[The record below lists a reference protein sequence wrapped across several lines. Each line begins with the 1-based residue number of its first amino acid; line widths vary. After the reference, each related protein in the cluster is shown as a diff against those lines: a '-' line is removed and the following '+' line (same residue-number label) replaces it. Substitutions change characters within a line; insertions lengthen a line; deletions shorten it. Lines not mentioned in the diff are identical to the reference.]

1 MSARIGAAQQALCY
15 FYRNPPA
22 SSGVRPQPYKEIARL
37 IRQPQLPAATI
48 RSIVRR
54 FHRTRQVR
62 GRKKGWRKTTAAED
76 ARIFSCFQ
84 KIRRPLGSLVESQD
98 VWKALPG
105 SLRGKITA
113 RSVANRL
120 REKGYSMK
128 GKLAGDDLGE
138 QWRQRRLKFCKT
150 HQRRTAPQWARYVQ
164 AVRHGWR

>member
-15 FYRNPPA
+15 VYRNPPA

-54 FHRTRQVR
+54 FHRARQVR
-62 GRKKGWRKTTAAED
+62 GRKKGWRKTTATED

-98 VWKALPG
+98 ELSKQQLCTEVLLTPLA
-105 SLRGKITA
+105 A
-113 RSVANRL
+113 RKVVA
-120 REKGYSMK
+120 
-128 GKLAGDDLGE
+128 
-138 QWRQRRLKFCKT
+138 
-150 HQRRTAPQWARYVQ
+150 ARDEFLC
-164 AVRHGWR
+164 H